1 MVKLYATP
9 QLPGN
14 LPRKQNDDTILD
26 AEHKPEVQGTMDKY
40 LFSIRQEIL
49 IDKGAAI
56 LAGFFH
62 YARDYNIPLEDKQN
76 PINIMYGLVW
86 DAKHNILLASTEND
100 LDKIEAQF
108 DFARRFYK
116 EISGCWKKVVSM
128 PTIMEQLIQDAEA
141 RGEARA
147 RARIQEQA
155 RDDFVNDI
163 VSLISDMHLSVSK
176 SIAVLDSLGWSD
188 EDKNKLITR
197 LAQIGYIENLHDWL
211 HQ

>member
-14 LPRKQNDDTILD
+14 LPRKQNDDTIRD

-141 RGEARA
+141 QG
-147 RARIQEQA
+147 
-155 RDDFVNDI
+155 RDDFINDI

-188 EDKNKLITR
+188 EDKNKLISR
-197 LAQIGYIENLHDWL
+197 LEQIGYIENLHDWL

>member
-26 AEHKPEVQGTMDKY
+26 AEYKPEVQGTMDKY

-116 EISGCWKKVVSM
+116 EISGC
-128 PTIMEQLIQDAEA
+128 
-141 RGEARA
+141 
-147 RARIQEQA
+147 
-155 RDDFVNDI
+155 
-163 VSLISDMHLSVSK
+163 
-176 SIAVLDSLGWSD
+176 
-188 EDKNKLITR
+188 
-197 LAQIGYIENLHDWL
+197 
-211 HQ
+211 

>member
-141 RGEARA
+141 QG
-147 RARIQEQA
+147 
-155 RDDFVNDI
+155 RDDFINDI

-188 EDKNKLITR
+188 EDKNKLISR
-197 LAQIGYIENLHDWL
+197 LEQIGYIENLHDWL

>member
-108 DFARRFYK
+108 DFARRFYR
-116 EISGCWKKVVSM
+116 EISGC
-128 PTIMEQLIQDAEA
+128 
-141 RGEARA
+141 
-147 RARIQEQA
+147 
-155 RDDFVNDI
+155 
-163 VSLISDMHLSVSK
+163 
-176 SIAVLDSLGWSD
+176 
-188 EDKNKLITR
+188 
-197 LAQIGYIENLHDWL
+197 
-211 HQ
+211 

>member
-128 PTIMEQLIQDAEA
+128 PTIMEQLIEDVKAQ
-141 RGEARA
+141 G
-147 RARIQEQA
+147 
-155 RDDFVNDI
+155 RDDFINDI

-176 SIAVLDSLGWSD
+176 SISVLDSLGWSD
-188 EDKNKLITR
+188 KDKNKLISR
-197 LAQIGYIENLHDWL
+197 LEQIGYIENLPDWL